1 MTEPFPRQPVRQRLQ
16 DGLAVLPEGGT
27 VPVEPLLDYLELLH
41 RWNRAFNLSAV
52 RDPLDMV
59 PLHLLDSLSLLPYLE
74 QPSLLDVGSGA
85 GLPGIPLAICRPQMA
100 VTVLD
105 SNGKKTRFMQ
115 QVRLQLGLTG
125 LAVVHQRVEAFRPAA
140 PFATICSR
148 AFART
153 DTFVKAAAAHLAPGG
168 VMLAM
173 KARFDAGEELRE
185 LDRGWQTDILPLSV
199 PGLDAQR
206 TVVRLRRADD

>member
-1 MTEPFPRQPVRQRLQ
+1 MTEPFPREPARQELQ
-16 DGLAVLPEGGT
+16 QGLAVLPLGDT
-27 VPVEPLLDYLELLH
+27 VPVDPLLDYLTLLH

-52 RDPLDMV
+52 RDPMAMV

-74 QPSLLDVGSGA
+74 EPSLLDVGSGA
-85 GLPGIPLAICRPQMA
+85 GLPGIPLAICRPQMT

-105 SNGKKTRFMQ
+105 SNGKKTRFMEQ
-115 QVRLQLGLTG
+115 ARLQLGLSG
-125 LAVVHQRVEAFRPAA
+125 LNVVHQRVEAFRPQAR
-140 PFATICSR
+140 FATICSR

-153 DTFVKAAAAHLAPGG
+153 DAFVTAAGAHLATDG

-173 KARFDAGEELRE
+173 KARFDATEELRD
-185 LDRGWQTDILPLSV
+185 LGSGWSTEALPLAV

-206 TVVRLRRADD
+206 TLVRLRRADH

>member
-1 MTEPFPRQPVRQRLQ
+1 MTEPFPRQPVRQRLEQ
-16 DGLAVLPEGGT
+16 GLAALPGSDA

-52 RDPLDMV
+52 RDPLAMV

-85 GLPGIPLAICRPQMA
+85 GLPGIPLAICRPQVA

-105 SNGKKTRFMQ
+105 SNGKKTRFME
-115 QVRLQLGLTG
+115 QVRLQLGLGG
-125 LAVVHQRVEAFRPAA
+125 LDVVHQRIEAFRPPA
-140 PFATICSR
+140 PFGAICSR
-148 AFART
+148 AFARA
-153 DTFVKAAAAHLAPGG
+153 DTFVTAAGAHLAPGG

-173 KARFDAGEELRE
+173 KARFDADQELRD
-185 LDRGWQTDILPLSV
+185 LDPCWSAEALPLAV
-199 PGLDAQR
+199 PGLDARR
-206 TVVRLRRADD
+206 TLVRLRRADH